1 MKKTININL
10 AGMAFIIDE
19 NAYEVLHNYLEA
31 LRHKFSNETERA
43 EILNDIEARMAEMLA
58 ARNTMGKQVV
68 NIDDVNE
75 VIAIMGKPEDIAGDE
90 EQTQTTQQRPE
101 PATAPV
107 KKRLFRDPDDKKVS
121 GVISGLCH
129 YFGVDDPVW
138 LRLIFVGL
146 CFLSFGTMIIL
157 YLILMIVIP
166 EADTA
171 AEKLQ
176 MKGEP
181 VNVSTI
187 EKEIKDGANRAA
199 ESLRDFTSGNT
210 LFEKIGHL
218 LLTILVG
225 IAKVVVGVIAF
236 AGLFALAVLIAS
248 LFGLSIVGGG
258 LFTQVPNI
266 LFDGANTIFLFK
278 LGLILFFGSIVS
290 VAVYSLV
297 RLVFGK
303 RTQVR
308 PLKWVLLATW
318 WAGVFLLILAGF
330 KVGNS
335 YKASATIKEEVA
347 LMQPPAG
354 HLVVQLS
361 DTSGNRYAGEN
372 DQQDTHDNWNISLFG
387 FEVNGED
394 VQGLDK
400 ITIGEPS
407 LQLIPSPNDSF
418 YVYTFTSSRGSNKED
433 AHKNSSYLVYKVM
446 QTDSV
451 VSLPALLLLDGKGK
465 WRAQSM
471 KIRIAIPEG
480 KQVSFADNIDNW
492 AATVKGNAAYD
503 DTYFNNTTWTTEG
516 GKVKCLR
523 GENHFMKEEE
533 AEDVEVNKG
542 KSKEDDYYHGT
553 VDVKKEGENVKVHIQ
568 DGTKQKVITIDN
580 TDGKEEV
587 KEVLIEKK

>member
-19 NAYEVLHNYLEA
+19 NAYEVLHNYLET

-43 EILNDIEARMAEMLA
+43 EILNDIEARIAEMLA
-58 ARNTMGKQVV
+58 ARNTLGKQVV
-68 NIDDVNE
+68 NIDDVNA
-75 VIAIMGKPEDIAGDE
+75 VISIMGKPEDIAGDE
-90 EQTQTTQQRPE
+90 EQTQASQQQPYTQ
-101 PATAPV
+101 AAPV
-107 KKRLFRDPDDKKVS
+107 KRRLFRDPDDKKVS

-129 YFGVDDPVW
+129 YFGIEDPVW

-157 YLILMIVIP
+157 YLILVIVIP

-187 EKEIKDGANRAA
+187 EKEIKDGANKAA
-199 ESLRDFTSGNT
+199 ESLRDFTSNNT
-210 LFEKIGHL
+210 FFEKIGHV
-218 LLTILVG
+218 LLTIIIGLT
-225 IAKVVVGVIAF
+225 KVVVGVVAF
-236 AGLFALAVLIAS
+236 AGLVMLAILIAS
-248 LFGLSIVGGG
+248 LFGLSIAGGG
-258 LFTQVPNI
+258 LFTQAPNI
-266 LFDGANTIFLFK
+266 LFDGANTVLLFK
-278 LGLILFFGSIVS
+278 LGLIFFFGSLVS
-290 VAVYSLV
+290 VAIYGLV

-308 PLKWVLLATW
+308 PLKWVLLAAW
-318 WAGVFLLILAGF
+318 WAGVILLCVAGY
-330 KVGNS
+330 KVGAS
-335 YKASATIKEEVA
+335 YKSSATFKEEVA

-354 HLVVQLS
+354 HLLVQLS
-361 DTSGNRYAGEN
+361 DTSGNKYMTDSDE
-372 DQQDTHDNWNISLFG
+372 QDTHDDWNISLFG
-387 FEVNGED
+387 FEVNGTD

-407 LQLIPSPNDSF
+407 LQLIPSTNDSF
-418 YVYTFTSSRGSNKED
+418 YVYTLVTSRGNSKQD
-433 AHKNSSYLVYKVM
+433 ADKNSSYVIYKVM

-465 WRAQSM
+465 WRAQNM

-480 KQVSFADNIDNW
+480 KQLSFADNIDNW

-503 DTYFNNTTWTTEG
+503 DTYFNNTTWTTQD
-516 GKVKCLR
+516 GKIKCVR
-523 GENHFMKEEE
+523 GENHFLKDEEE
-533 AEDVEVNKG
+533 EIEIKKG
-542 KSKEDDYYHGT
+542 PNKEDDYYKGK
-553 VDVKKEGENVKVHIQ
+553 VEVNKEGENVKVKIQ
-568 DGTKQKVITIDN
+568 EGTKQKVITIN
-580 TDGKEEV
+580 NRDGKEEIQ
-587 KEVLIEKK
+587 EVVIDKK